1 MACSGLDASTIATGS
16 RSGGHEPAQSGNVG
30 SVKIE
35 NGRRVRLKVMLKV
48 VDGEELEK
56 SVVEYFQ
63 GAGTMLPGLE
73 AILEGLEKGA
83 KKSGVIKAENAFGDP
98 SRQVEKSMPRS
109 EFPEDA
115 ELEAGM
121 QFVAKGADNNQDVVI
136 RIKEVGDGE
145 VTVLLIH
152 PLADKDIE
160 YDFEVLDVNVPA
172 APPPLPADA
181 LGVSENE

>member
-1 MACSGLDASTIATGS
+1 M
-16 RSGGHEPAQSGNVG
+16 
-30 SVKIE
+30 KIE

-48 VDGEELEK
+48 VDGEELER

-83 KKSGVIKAENAFGDP
+83 KKSGVIKAKNAFGDP
-98 SRQVEKSMPRS
+98 SQQLEKTMPRS

-115 ELEAGM
+115 ELEPGL
-121 QFVAKGADNNQDVVI
+121 QFVAKGAGNNQDVVI
-136 RIKEVGDGE
+136 RIKEVGDDE
-145 VTVLLIH
+145 VKVLLVH

-160 YDFEVLDVNVPA
+160 YEFEVLAVNVPA

-181 LGVSENE
+181 LGVSESD